1 MKWILVGA
9 VLGALAVMAGA
20 FGAHGLRDRLEPK
33 QLAAWS
39 TAAHYQMLHS
49 AVILALGLF
58 EVASQRSVQVP
69 ASLFTVGVVLFS
81 GSIYLLTLGGG
92 RALGPVTPLGGL
104 SLIAGWL
111 SLVLLARE

>member
-81 GSIYLLTLGGG
+81 GSIYLLTLVGG